1 MHTHIFF
8 LITFLVVTGSVA
20 VSFLIPVASVMAEKT
35 TQISSSNATQILSED
50 IEEKKTHIDQIQR
63 KIEQFEEKISAKQAE
78 AATLHG
84 QLELLENRVA
94 KTGLEIESTELTIAA
109 TDKEIQMIE
118 NDTTRVEQDLEHQRT
133 LLKAILQEIDRTDD
147 RSTIELLL
155 QNDSFSELFGVLE
168 SLETVN
174 ADLRKTL
181 ENAKDQKRAL
191 LGLQREKEGKK
202 DTLEK
207 LSDSLQEKMNLLER
221 EQEAKQTLI
230 TQSQASEAQ
239 FTSLVYDLREEREHI
254 NRQVASLQAKLEKR
268 LSENDLADDS
278 SVLSWP
284 VSATKGISAYFHDP
298 SYPYRHLFEHS
309 GIDLPVNVGTPV
321 VAAGPG
327 YVAWTKQGTGY
338 GNYVMIIHTNGIA
351 TLYAHLS
358 KILVEPEQFI
368 TRGQVVGLSGG
379 KPGMPGAGL
388 STGPHLHFE
397 VRKDGIPTNPLDYL
411 E

>member
-174 ADLRKTL
+174 ADLRK
-181 ENAKDQKRAL
+181 
-191 LGLQREKEGKK
+191 
-202 DTLEK
+202 TLEK